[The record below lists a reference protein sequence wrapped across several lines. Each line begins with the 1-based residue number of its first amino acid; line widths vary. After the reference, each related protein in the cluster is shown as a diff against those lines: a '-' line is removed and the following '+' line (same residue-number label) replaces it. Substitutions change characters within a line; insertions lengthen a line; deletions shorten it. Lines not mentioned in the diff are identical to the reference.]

1 MHGRLQDVSYMR
13 QFDYLMSYHHA
24 ADFFH
29 PMVLYENYT
38 SLVLEDSG
46 VRRFVPFQRRFVPF

>member
-1 MHGRLQDVSYMR
+1 MR